1 MKKWMLAL
9 TLAGG
14 VIALSACNQSGGST
28 VAESNAGDITQDE
41 LYEAMKEKVGA
52 QALQQ
57 LVYEKVLS
65 EKYEV
70 TDKELDAKVAELK
83 EQLGDNFE
91 AALAQYGYAD
101 EEDFKETM
109 KLGMMQEKAAMKSI
123 KVTEKEVKEYYD
135 NYKPEIKARHIL
147 VADEKT
153 ALEVKQKLDAGEK
166 FEDVSNT
173 YSTDEAA
180 KQAGGDLG
188 WFGAGA
194 MDPDFEAA
202 AYALKKDEISGPV
215 KSSFGYHIIQ
225 LTDKKEKKSYEEMKD
240 QMEKELKSSKL
251 TNEKINEVMQKE
263 IKDAKVKISDKDL
276 ENALDPAA
284 ATAAQ

>member
-14 VIALSACNQSGGST
+14 VIALSACNQSGST
-28 VAESNAGDITQDE
+28 VAESSAGDVTQDE

-70 TDKELDAKVAELK
+70 TEKELDAKVAELK
-83 EQLGDNFE
+83 EQLGENFE

-101 EEDFKETM
+101 EDAFKETM

-123 KVTEKEVKEYYD
+123 KVTDKEVKEYYD

-147 VADEKT
+147 VAEEKT
-153 ALEVKQKLDAGEK
+153 ALEVKSKLDAGEK

-180 KQAGGDLG
+180 KAAGGDLG
-188 WFGAGA
+188 WFGPGA
-194 MDPDFEAA
+194 MDPTFEEA
-202 AYALKKDEISGPV
+202 AYALKKDEISAPV
-215 KSSFGYHIIQ
+215 KTSFGYHVIQ
-225 LTDKKEKKSYEEMKD
+225 LTDKKEKKSFEEMKE
-240 QMEKELKSSKL
+240 QMEKELKSSQL
-251 TNEKINEVMQKE
+251 TNEKINEIMQKE

-276 ENALDPAA
+276 KSALDPQ
-284 ATAAQ
+284 TAPAPAQ

>member
-14 VIALSACNQSGGST
+14 VIALSACNQNGST
-28 VAESNAGDITQDE
+28 VAESSAGDVTQEE

-70 TDKELDAKVAELK
+70 SDKELDAKVDELK

-101 EEDFKETM
+101 VEDFKETM

-123 KVTEKEVKEYYD
+123 KVTDKEVKEYYD

-180 KQAGGDLG
+180 KAAGGDLG
-188 WFGAGA
+188 WFGPGA
-194 MDPDFEAA
+194 MDPDFETA
-202 AYALKKDEISGPV
+202 AYALKKDEISAPV
-215 KSSFGYHIIQ
+215 KTSFGYHIIQ
-225 LTDKKEKKSYEEMKD
+225 LTDKKEKKSYEEMKE

-251 TNEKINEVMQKE
+251 TTEKINEIMQKE
-263 IKDAKVKISDKDL
+263 IKAAKVKISDKDL
-276 ENALDPAA
+276 EKALEPA

>member
-1 MKKWMLAL
+1 MLAL

-14 VIALSACNQSGGST
+14 VIALSACNQNGST
-28 VAESNAGDITQDE
+28 VAESSAGDVTQEE

-70 TDKELDAKVAELK
+70 SDKELDAKVDELK

-101 EEDFKETM
+101 VEDFKETM

-123 KVTEKEVKEYYD
+123 KVTDKEVKEYYD

-180 KQAGGDLG
+180 KAAGGDLG
-188 WFGAGA
+188 WFGPGA
-194 MDPDFEAA
+194 MDPDFETA
-202 AYALKKDEISGPV
+202 AYALKKDEISAPV
-215 KSSFGYHIIQ
+215 KTSFGYHIIQ
-225 LTDKKEKKSYEEMKD
+225 LTDKKEKKSYEEMKE

-251 TNEKINEVMQKE
+251 TTEKINEIMQKE
-263 IKDAKVKISDKDL
+263 IKAAKVKISDKDL
-276 ENALDPAA
+276 EKALEPA

>member
-1 MKKWMLAL
+1 MLAL

-14 VIALSACNQSGGST
+14 VIALSACNQSGST
-28 VAESNAGDITQDE
+28 VAESSAGDVTQEE

-83 EQLGDNFE
+83 EQLGENFE

-123 KVTEKEVKEYYD
+123 KVTDKEVKEYYD
-135 NYKPEIKARHIL
+135 NYKPQIKARHIL

-180 KQAGGDLG
+180 KAAGGDLG
-188 WFGAGA
+188 WFGPGA
-194 MDPDFEAA
+194 MDPVFEEA
-202 AYALKKDEISGPV
+202 AYALKKDEISAPV
-215 KSSFGYHIIQ
+215 KTSFGYHVIQ
-225 LTDKKEKKSYEEMKD
+225 LTDKKEKKSYEEMKE

-251 TNEKINEVMQKE
+251 TTEKINEIMQKE

-276 ENALDPAA
+276 ENALDPQAA
-284 ATAAQ
+284 VPAQ

>member
-28 VAESNAGDITQDE
+28 VAESSAGDITQDE

-70 TDKELDAKVAELK
+70 TDKELDAKVDELK
-83 EQLGDNFE
+83 EQLGENFE

-109 KLGMMQEKAAMKSI
+109 KLGLMQEKAAMQSI
-123 KVTEKEVKEYYD
+123 KVTDKEVKEYYD

-147 VADEKT
+147 VKDEKT

-188 WFGAGA
+188 WFGPGA
-194 MDPDFEAA
+194 MDPVFEEA
-202 AYALKKDEISGPV
+202 AYALKKDEISAPV
-215 KSSFGYHIIQ
+215 QTSFGFHVIQ
-225 LTDKKEKKSYEEMKD
+225 LTDKKEKKSFEEMKE

-251 TNEKINEVMQKE
+251 TTEKINEIMQKE

-276 ENALDPAA
+276 ENALDPAPA
-284 ATAAQ
+284 AAQ

>member
-14 VIALSACNQSGGST
+14 VIALSACNQSGST
-28 VAESNAGDITQDE
+28 VAESSAGDITQEE

-70 TDKELDAKVAELK
+70 SDKELDAKVDELK
-83 EQLGDNFE
+83 EQLGENFE

-101 EEDFKETM
+101 EEAFKETM

-123 KVTEKEVKEYYD
+123 KVTDKEVKEYYD

-153 ALEVKQKLDAGEK
+153 ALEVKSKLETGEK

-180 KQAGGDLG
+180 KAAGGDLG
-188 WFGAGA
+188 WFGPGA
-194 MDPDFEAA
+194 MDPTFEEA
-202 AYALKKDEISGPV
+202 AYALKKDEISAPV
-215 KSSFGYHIIQ
+215 KTSFGYHVIQ
-225 LTDKKEKKSYEEMKD
+225 LTDKKEKKSFEEMKE

-251 TNEKINEVMQKE
+251 TNEKINEIMQKE

-276 ENALDPAA
+276 ENALDPQ
-284 ATAAQ
+284 TAPAQ